1 MHYDFIEIGTS
12 YFSTLIE
19 TASER
24 TLGIS
29 VEPIKPYL
37 DKLPSPP
44 NVIKLP
50 IGISFNNVFEEI
62 EIYYLPD
69 KYDDGV
75 NYPLW
80 MFGCNSVGKPHH
92 EHVLHKIT
100 HLVEKYKVEAIPIG
114 KLIEDY
120 DVTSCDHLKIDTE
133 GGDSD
138 IVLHFFDYVKQNPLR
153 CSLPKRIQYETNY
166 IFTPLEKINQSRMV
180 GQELGYSILYKD
192 ADTWLYKGDPPTFNY

>member
-19 TASER
+19 TASDN

-29 VEPIKPYL
+29 VEPIKSYL

-69 KYDDGV
+69 KYDDGI

-80 MFGCNSVGKPHH
+80 MFGCNSAGKPHDL
-92 EHVLHKIT
+92 HVFHQVT
-100 HLVEKYKVEAIPIG
+100 HLIEKIKVEAIPIG
-114 KLIEDY
+114 SLLEKY

-138 IVLHFFDYVKQNPLR
+138 IILHLFDYIKQNPSR

-166 IFTPLEKINQSRMV
+166 SYTPAVKIEKSRMA
-180 GQELGYSILYKD
+180 GQELGYNILFKD
-192 ADTWLYKGDPPTFNY
+192 ADTWLYKGDPPTFT